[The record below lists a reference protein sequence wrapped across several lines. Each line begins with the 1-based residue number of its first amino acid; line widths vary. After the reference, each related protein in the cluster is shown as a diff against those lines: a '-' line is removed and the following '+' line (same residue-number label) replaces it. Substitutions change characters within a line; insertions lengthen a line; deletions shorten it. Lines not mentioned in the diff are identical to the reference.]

1 MEDIYMLADPLIAG
15 KIGERLKSCRLKQ
28 NITQQSLADEACIS
42 VSSVK
47 KIEKGEINSFDSFLR
62 LLCTLG
68 LLEVLL
74 PLVEE
79 EQLSPT
85 EYYKLVNEMKAH
97 RRQRAAGAIRNTQKA
112 ESEW

>member
-1 MEDIYMLADPLIAG
+1 MEDIYMLADPILLA
-15 KIGERLKSCRLKQ
+15 KIGERLKSYRLKQ

-62 LLCTLG
+62 VLRTLG
-68 LLEVLL
+68 QLEVLL

-79 EQLSPT
+79 EQMSPS
-85 EYYKLVNEMKAH
+85 EYYKMRNEKAH
-97 RRQRAAGAIRNTQKA
+97 KRQRAAGTIRNSQNTQ
-112 ESEW
+112 SEW